1 MGKKPMFLKI
11 DVKKAEEMNDG
22 ANPQEEEGKTPMPS
36 KNRFGCVFSQVTE
49 TIFVSGKVL
58 PSP

>member
-1 MGKKPMFLKI
+1 LKI
-11 DVKKAEEMNDG
+11 DVKKAEEMNAE

-36 KNRFGCVFSQVTE
+36 SNRFGCVFSQVTE
-49 TIFVSGKVL
+49 TIFVSGMPL